1 MWVMCRMERD
11 WKKLEQ
17 HVKEQEVVSELDLM
31 AYETVSCVFGSHRL
45 RRGPSP
51 LEHRVIFPGA

>member
-1 MWVMCRMERD
+1 MRVICRMERD

-31 AYETVSCVFGSHRL
+31 AYETVSCVL
-45 RRGPSP
+45 RSLSTCRGP
-51 LEHRVIFPGA
+51 LLLQDDVLFPDA

>member
-1 MWVMCRMERD
+1 MCRMERD

-31 AYETVSCVFGSHRL
+31 AYETVSCPL
-45 RRGPSP
+45 DPSECAEALQHLNILSLMHIP
-51 LEHRVIFPGA
+51 

>member
-1 MWVMCRMERD
+1 MERD

-31 AYETVSCVFGSHRL
+31 AYETVSCVFGPL
-45 RRGPSP
+45 RMCRGPSLP
-51 LEHRVIFPGA
+51 EHHVFFPDT